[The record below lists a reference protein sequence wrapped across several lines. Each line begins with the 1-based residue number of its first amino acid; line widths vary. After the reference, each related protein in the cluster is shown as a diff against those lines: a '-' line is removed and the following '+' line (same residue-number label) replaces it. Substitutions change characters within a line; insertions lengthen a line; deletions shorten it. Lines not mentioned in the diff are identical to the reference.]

1 MRYLLDTLSCLI
13 SLQHLIAPLFCTIL
27 NRNLRRSL
35 GFRYIEIPYCITAP
49 YFFVSMQLL
58 HSCFDNIVNC
68 LGLVKLSI
76 LYWYFREWLVV
87 VRTALLT
94 QAAVACGGSG
104 HVLDAPA
111 HCGNEA
117 PRIRPR
123 SHLELAHLVVV
134 QGMCSMH
141 QPTAV
146 TRSLAYQTPL
156 PSGASAS
163 QSL

>member
-1 MRYLLDTLSCLI
+1 
-13 SLQHLIAPLFCTIL
+13 
-27 NRNLRRSL
+27 
-35 GFRYIEIPYCITAP
+35 
-49 YFFVSMQLL
+49 MQLL

-76 LYWYFREWLVV
+76 LYWYFPEWLVV

-146 TRSLAYQTPL
+146 TRSFAYQTPL